1 MPKTMQKGMWLAEP
15 RHRVHAGGVVAFRG
29 KGDQMH
35 RGTSAIR
42 GRRRRPQV
50 QRASVLVTATALGLV
65 QAATFGGGSARSSPV
80 PASGYLFWT
89 NRNWIGRARL
99 NGTGVNQRFI
109 TGAAGAAMLAI
120 SSGYLYWANTG
131 GRGGAGGDTIGRARL
146 NGTDVN
152 QRFITGARLPVGV
165 AAAGG
170 YIYWTNNATG
180 TIGRAHLN
188 GTGVDQRF
196 IKTAQPNGPDAVVVG
211 SGHIYWANDYT
222 IGRASLN
229 GTHVNQRFIAVPNGP
244 KGVAGLAVN
253 SRYIYWTDER
263 GGEIGRAKLNGTD
276 VSQRFIKGASI
287 PTALGI
293 DAQDLYWTNWG
304 KDTIGRARLNGTAVR
319 QRIIAIPGGSPNGV
333 VVDPS
338 R

>member
-1 MPKTMQKGMWLAEP
+1 MPKTMQNGMWLAEP
-15 RHRVHAGGVVAFRG
+15 RHRVHAEGVVAFRG

-50 QRASVLVTATALGLV
+50 QRASVLVTATALALV
-65 QAATFGGGSARSSPV
+65 QAATLGGGSARSSPV

-131 GRGGAGGDTIGRARL
+131 GRGGAGGD
-146 NGTDVN
+146 
-152 QRFITGARLPVGV
+152 
-165 AAAGG
+165 
-170 YIYWTNNATG
+170 

>member
-1 MPKTMQKGMWLAEP
+1 MPKTMQNGMWLAEP
-15 RHRVHAGGVVAFRG
+15 RHRVHAEGVVAFRG

-50 QRASVLVTATALGLV
+50 QRASVLVTATALALV
-65 QAATFGGGSARSSPV
+65 QAATIGGGSARSSPV

-131 GRGGAGGDTIGRARL
+131 GRGGAGGDTIGRAR
-146 NGTDVN
+146 
-152 QRFITGARLPVGV
+152 
-165 AAAGG
+165 
-170 YIYWTNNATG
+170 
-180 TIGRAHLN
+180 
-188 GTGVDQRF
+188 
-196 IKTAQPNGPDAVVVG
+196 
-211 SGHIYWANDYT
+211 
-222 IGRASLN
+222 LN